1 MKMKFLAALAVSS
14 MFAFTACSDDESES
28 LADKCSGGLNEDCL
42 EGTWNLDA
50 IALKSDPNTVLVSFK
65 SNPSKLTFNSDGT
78 FSYTFSSSL
87 TGSECAGVTNYG
99 KWDVLNETQL
109 QLKATNGDCF
119 KSNTLSPTFTVES
132 SDAGDKVLMNIQ
144 TVFFQQSESDGVN
157 VGSDTEI
164 FGRIE

>member
-28 LADKCSGGLNEDCL
+28 LADKCKKLSEDCL

-50 IALKSDPNTVLVSFK
+50 IVMKNEPSTVLVDFK
-65 SNPSKLTFNSDGT
+65 SNPSKLTFNNDGT
-78 FSYTFSSSL
+78 FSYAFSSTL

-99 KWDVLNETQL
+99 KWEILNKTEL

-119 KSNTLSPTFTVES
+119 KSKTLSPVLTVES
-132 SDAGDKVLMNIQ
+132 GDAGDKVLLNIQ
-144 TVFFQQSESDGVN
+144 TVFFQQAESNGLTA
-157 VGSDTEI
+157 GSDTEI
-164 FGRIE
+164 FSRIE